1 MKSIEAAIKVDG
13 LTKRYPSVLA
23 VDRISFEVYRGE
35 FFGFLGPNGAGKTT
49 TINMLTGVTKATS
62 GNASISG
69 HDVAKESV
77 KAKEHIGV
85 VPDASSV
92 YDEMTAWGNI
102 GFSAKLHSV
111 PKEKRESR
119 AKELLKIVG
128 LFDRRNDRVGTF
140 SRGMRKRLMITVAL
154 VHEPEILF
162 LDEPTTGL
170 DVPSARE
177 VRGLVRELD
186 RRGTTV
192 FLTTHYLEEA
202 DQCCQRIAIIA
213 KGKIVIADTP
223 EKLKAVAQAEQVIE
237 VSFDHAKGAAD
248 KLKRLSHVR
257 DVVVAGDKFRLY
269 VEDPSETLP
278 LIFDF
283 ARENHL
289 KVVSINTLKPTLEDA
304 FVKLTGL
311 RPEIL
316 SVEKEQVMLTRG

>member
-62 GNASISG
+62 GNAFILG
-69 HDVAKESV
+69 HDVSKEPV

-102 GFSAKLHSV
+102 TFSAKLHSV
-111 PKEKRESR
+111 PREKRESK
-119 AKELLKIVG
+119 AKELLELFG
-128 LFDRRNDRVGTF
+128 LHDRRNDRVGTF
-140 SRGMRKRLMITVAL
+140 SRGMKKRLMIAAAL
-154 VHEPEILF
+154 IHEPEILF

-170 DVPSARE
+170 DVQSSRQ
-177 VRGLVRELD
+177 VRGLVKELNRE
-186 RRGTTV
+186 GITV

-202 DQCCQRIAIIA
+202 DHCCQRIAVIA
-213 KGKIVIADTP
+213 RGKIIVADTP
-223 EKLKAVAQAEQVIE
+223 EKLKTMVQAEQIVE
-237 VSFDHAKGAAD
+237 VSFDHADDAAS
-248 KLKRLSHVR
+248 KLKHLTNVR
-257 DVVVAGDKFRLY
+257 DVVTAGDKLRLY

-283 ARENHL
+283 AKDNHL
-289 KVVSINTLKPTLEDA
+289 KVISINTLKPTLEDA

-311 RPEIL
+311 RPEIMAI
-316 SVEKEQVMLTRG
+316 EKEQNNLTRG